1 MEFAAK
7 FCVGCLIREGDR
19 VSSFKV
25 ANSSAKRSKW
35 EKKQV
40 DEREN
45 CLTLGES
52 VE

>member
-1 MEFAAK
+1 MR
-7 FCVGCLIREGDR
+7 VG
-19 VSSFKV
+19 SFKMV
-25 ANSSAKRSKW
+25 NNSAKRSRW

-45 CLTLGES
+45 CLTLGEV